1 MNQIEKTKAFAALHR
16 KGDPVVLYNIW
27 DVGSAVAV
35 AETGAKALAT
45 GSWSVAAATGFGD
58 GQQIPLLLLCDI
70 ARSIVGATDLPVS
83 IDFEGG
89 YAENPGETAINVAHI
104 ANAGAVGIN
113 FEDQVVGGQ
122 GLHTAEAQGQRIA
135 AIRAMA
141 DSRDLPFF
149 INARTD
155 VFLKEPDAKKH
166 ADLLDEA
173 IRRGRL
179 YEQAGASGFFVPG
192 LSDPALIGRVCD
204 AISLPVNVMMK
215 PGGLDVATL
224 AGLGVARISHGPFP
238 YRAMI
243 AWLKA
248 EAEAV
253 YGAQ

>member
-1 MNQIEKTKAFAALHR
+1 MKQIEKARAFAALHR

-35 AETGAKALAT
+35 AESGAKALAT
-45 GSWSVAAATGFGD
+45 GSWSVAAAGGFGD
-58 GQQIPLLLLCDI
+58 GQKIPLLLLCDI
-70 ARSIVGATDLPVS
+70 ARSIVGATELPVS

-89 YAENPGETAINVAHI
+89 YAETPGETAINVAHI

-113 FEDQVVGGQ
+113 FEDQIVGGQ
-122 GLHTAEAQGQRIA
+122 GLHAAEAQAKRIA

-141 DSRDLPFF
+141 DGRDLPFF

-155 VFLKEPDAKKH
+155 VFLKEPDAAKH

-173 IRRGRL
+173 IRRGRV

-192 LSDPALIGRVCD
+192 LSDPDLIGRVCD
-204 AISLPVNVMMK
+204 AVSLPVNIMMK
-215 PGGLDVATL
+215 PGAPDVATL

-243 AWLKA
+243 AWLKG
-248 EAEAV
+248 EAEAI
-253 YGAQ
+253 YR